1 FDGFRVPR
9 ENLLNSVAD
18 VFPDGRYVSSVE
30 NPDQV
35 TSISKLSIFVGLAIA
50 VRYALTRR
58 AFSISADGP
67 EVLLLDYPA
76 YQRRLLPLIAKTF
89 EDIKLVSIVQLD
101 LFRLR
106 ERDLLARYADEV
118 SRYQAQGESKEKAAL
133 LVDTQGLCIIIIIVF
148 TCVFLQDVLGLLR
161 SMYALICTEEDAS
174 FLRYGYL
181 SLDSAAAARKE
192 VMKLCYDLR
201 PHALSV
207 VSSFGIPDAFLSPI
221 AFDWVEANS
230 WSSLN
235 EE

>member
-133 LVDTQGLCIIIIIVF
+133 L
-148 TCVFLQDVLGLLR
+148 DVLGLLR

-207 VSSFGIPDAFLSPI
+207 VNSFGIPDAFLSPI

-235 EE
+235 KE